1 MDMKGSYDI
10 AAPREAVWDALND
23 VDVLKACI
31 PGCESITKHSDTE
44 LEATVSAKVGPV
56 KAKFTGVVTLSDMD
70 PPNGYTISGEGK
82 GGAAGFAKG
91 GAKVSLA
98 DSNGGTQ
105 LSYDV
110 NANVGGKLA
119 QIGSRLIDSTAKKM
133 ADQFFSKFSEQAA
146 AKAESGAIP
155 ESPPA
160 APQAT
165 DAPAAAPDMA
175 PAAEKTADS
184 APQKQD
190 PLNAFQP
197 ITFEIWLASV
207 IGLFALLSLWIILG

>member
-1 MDMKGSYDI
+1 MDMSGSYDI
-10 AAPREAVWDALND
+10 PAPRDAVWAALND
-23 VDVLKACI
+23 IDVLKACI
-31 PGCESITKHSDTE
+31 PGCETITRHSDTE

-56 KAKFTGVVTLSDMD
+56 KAKFTGAVTLSDID

-98 DSNGGTQ
+98 EAEDGTT
-105 LSYDV
+105 LSYVV

-146 AKAESGAIP
+146 ALAPQDNTTPVTTTEPAHETPS
-155 ESPPA
+155 PA
-160 APQAT
+160 A
-165 DAPAAAPDMA
+165 DAPATNATSA
-175 PAAEKTADS
+175 PAIQKAD
-184 APQKQD
+184 A
-190 PLNAFQP
+190 LNSFQP
-197 ITFEIWLASV
+197 ITFEIWLPMV
-207 IGLFALLSLWIILG
+207 LGLFALGLIWIIFG